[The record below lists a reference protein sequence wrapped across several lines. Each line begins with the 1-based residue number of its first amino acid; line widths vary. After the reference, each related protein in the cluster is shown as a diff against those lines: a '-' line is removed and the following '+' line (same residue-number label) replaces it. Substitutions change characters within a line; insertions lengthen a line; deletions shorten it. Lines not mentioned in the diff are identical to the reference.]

1 MRKKS
6 HISLARDIV
15 HNSDDALLKKH
26 KWAFY
31 LGSILPDIKPS
42 FLYKKHE
49 FNGTFEQVRKNIAL
63 LSDEQREDQKRKTKY
78 YRNLGQITHYIADYF
93 TFPHNKIYPG
103 SLKDHCSYEGELK
116 QRLLEYLRTER
127 DNREHFKRVEFIN
140 SDALCDFVKKSHE
153 EYLKRKIDVDEDI
166 KHIVSLNHQV
176 VEGIK
181 QLAEKSKA
189 GHRLVKQDA

>member
-26 KWAFY
+26 RWAFY

-42 FLYKKHE
+42 FLYRKHE

>member
-42 FLYKKHE
+42 FLYRKHE